1 VQRGEIRKAKAKTEM
16 KQRVNSNEDTEQKSS
31 RCSGEAKAEAE
42 AEAEGVEGAES
53 DATLRLDSCV
63 DSLTWKANDSKG
75 GCGDRDGDR

>member
-31 RCSGEAKAEAE
+31 RCSGEGKAD

-75 GCGDRDGDR
+75 GCGGRDGDR